1 MRVLAGDLGGTK
13 TLLCIAEV
21 NNGTR
26 RILRQQ
32 RLENAKFRD
41 FAEVLKTFLGDDE
54 PGAGLSGACFGIAG
68 PVRDTPHGQ
77 YVKVTNL
84 PWEIDSAALA
94 RAFDFK
100 HISLINDFVA
110 IGHAIEMLEEKEF
123 AALNRG
129 QPDANGPRG
138 VIGAGT
144 GLGQAILIK
153 RAGHYDVIAT
163 EGSKA
168 DFGPTNELQLDL
180 ARYLIQ
186 RYGRGSY
193 ELILSGPGLV
203 RLYEFLRERGEARE
217 SAAVAQAMKQGDPAA
232 VITQAGTEG
241 KDALASAALDLF
253 IAIYGAQAGNL
264 ALTVGATG
272 GMYIAGG
279 IAPKLIGRLADGS
292 FMRSFSNRAKMSDY
306 VNAIPV
312 WVVMNP
318 EIGLLGAVAVASR
331 LG

>member
-21 NNGTR
+21 KDGVR

-41 FAEVLKTFLGDDE
+41 FAEVLKTFLGDD
-54 PGAGLSGACFGIAG
+54 PGTGLSGACFGIAG

-94 RAFDFK
+94 REFDFK
-100 HISLINDFVA
+100 HICLINDFVA

-123 AALNRG
+123 MALNRG
-129 QPDANGPRG
+129 QPDVNGPRG

-153 RAGHYDVIAT
+153 RASHYDVIAT

-203 RLYEFLRERGEARE
+203 RLYEFLRERGEAPE
-217 SAAVAQAMKQGDPAA
+217 SPAVAQAMKQGDPAA

-241 KDALASAALDLF
+241 KDALANATLDLF
-253 IAIYGAQAGNL
+253 VAIYGAQAGNL